1 MRKPCILIALILLAV
16 CSVSE
21 ASSDEEKLTTLLHEF
36 MAGASENSAASHDR
50 FWAGELVYTSSAG
63 ERFGKA
69 EIMNGF
75 DGDAE
80 PEEEEPATVYTAED
94 IRTQLYGET
103 AVVTFRLVGT
113 TQAVP
118 PVVSQYFNT
127 GTFLK
132 RDDSWQAVAWQ
143 ATRIPDPQ

>member
-16 CSVSE
+16 SSVSE

-50 FWAGELVYTSSAG
+50 FWAGELVYTSSSG

-69 EIMNGF
+69 EIMSGF
-75 DGDAE
+75 DESTESA
-80 PEEEEPATVYTAED
+80 EEEAATVYTAED
-94 IRTQLYGET
+94 VRIQLYGKA

-113 TQAVP
+113 TQAAP
-118 PVVSQYFNT
+118 PVISQYFNT

-132 RDDSWQAVAWQ
+132 REEIWQAVAWQ